1 MTLRLAPVHED
12 CQLIPL
18 LAKEGLGVVDWYSND
33 KTHHPLPPPP
43 PRRGIESG
51 PQRTEKSWKGEKMLN
66 SRERTRLSLLESA
79 KVPKNELKTNWFLSA
94 KKAKRTQK
102 WAEISCI
109 CCMKVE
115 PCQQPLHSV

>member
-51 PQRTEKSWKGEKMLN
+51 PQRTQKSCKSEKMLN
-66 SRERTRLSLLESA
+66 SRERTILSPLESTNSS
-79 KVPKNELKTNWFLSA
+79 KNELKTNWFLHA
-94 KKAKRTQK
+94 KQAN
-102 WAEISCI
+102 
-109 CCMKVE
+109 
-115 PCQQPLHSV
+115 